1 MTDRRVVTIL
11 IGIVDISGIIV
22 WSEQL
27 TINLVIRL
35 SAEAPSSPCAL
46 SVESSALIRNPA
58 YLYSPTALR
67 LR

>member
-1 MTDRRVVTIL
+1 MTDRRVVTVL
-11 IGIVDISGIIV
+11 IGIVGISGTIV

-35 SAEAPSSPCAL
+35 SAEAPSSQCAL
-46 SVESSALIRNPA
+46 SVESPALIRNPA
-58 YLYSPTALR
+58 YLYAPPLLR

>member
-1 MTDRRVVTIL
+1 MTDRRVVTVL
-11 IGIVDISGIIV
+11 IGIVGISGTIV

-35 SAEAPSSPCAL
+35 SAETPSSLCAL
-46 SVESSALIRNPA
+46 SVEPPAPISNPA
-58 YLYSPTALR
+58 YLYSPAALR